1 MKLRLNLKG
10 ILYIS
15 LSLFF
20 FNSALFGS
28 EDKDYRGLMDVDQR
42 KPETP
47 KRKGWA
53 QYRHEHPGE
62 FSYEIEHEKKSTDHR
77 SPLDM
82 DHRRD
87 VDFRSKKANPDQRN
101 ISESSKNMD
110 IPNALALENR
120 EQILEQIEKRRKSG
134 ELTYEKHQELL
145 KDLSRLDVLQ
155 KLQQEREKLKGEL
168 QERDTDFQS
177 GPPNDWRVN
186 PKENAPWPP
195 QGKDKPVVE
204 KDESNFTEKWQDN
217 RRQHPREFDIEE
229 REYRSPRSDFDSDSR
244 DRFPPFNRERP
255 ALTDGP
261 HPRFDGPVEERRP
274 PLDIERGVNLPGPS
288 QRIGRPSKGN
298 DRFPPSDWQGPPDR
312 EYEREMWDYDGRG
325 PHPSGR
331 GPPDFMEK
339 RGPPFT
345 DFNGRGPRRGSGP
358 RGRGSRGRNSPVYRG
373 GPNDEDFPSYD
384 MDNRRPDDRFTSR
397 GGWQGGR
404 GWERGRRGGYR
415 GDFGGRGGMFHG
427 PRGPPPPQDLD
438 DRNFNN
444 RPPQEFMTKPRY
456 PAKPFPNMKDSRW
469 ANLSN
474 FLGSDDIEE
483 FVIDGKPFHI
493 KVGAPPRKVRFGK
506 GQIEIFADPNQR
518 CILVDGQK
526 VYTFGDYV
534 REVKLPGEGTG
545 RTFKVFYHGAARQLW
560 IDGVLHELRL
570 DAPPKI
576 ISIKDKEHTIRID
589 GRDGMIL
596 LDNKE
601 LEVFGGPPKFMF
613 IAGNRCELRF
623 EPPPRQIL
631 IDGNLCELKLDRKIP
646 CVMIDGVPHGIRFD
660 GPPREIIVNNI
671 PHIVPMDRAVKIRIG
686 NRPHNIA
693 FGGPAHEVIFD
704 GKWYEVKF
712 DGPPKILVVGNRQ
725 VEIQLKG
732 TSPDVKI
739 LEPIEDPQL
748 MMPVNNVGFGSNGMQ
763 GPRMRPPGP
772 PGNFQSDMPIMNQGP
787 NRPMGNYFN
796 VNQITCILRVNIFT
810 VCDIVMNLCL

>member
-1 MKLRLNLKG
+1 MFYKH
-10 ILYIS
+10 ILCFMFMLYFIC
-15 LSLFF
+15 
-20 FNSALFGS
+20 SALFGS
-28 EDKDYRGLMDVDQR
+28 EDQDYRGLMDVDQR
-42 KPETP
+42 KPDTP
-47 KRKGWA
+47 KQKGWA
-53 QYRHEHPGE
+53 QYRHDHPGE
-62 FSYEIEHEKKSTDHR
+62 FSYEIEHEKRDMDHR

-87 VDFRSKKANPDQRN
+87 VDFRSKKSDVDLRSV
-101 ISESSKNMD
+101 SESSKNMD
-110 IPNALALENR
+110 IPNALSIENR
-120 EQILEQIEKRRKSG
+120 EHILEQIEKRRKSG

-155 KLQQEREKLKGEL
+155 KIQQEREKLK
-168 QERDTDFQS
+168 ERDSDFQS
-177 GPPNDWRVN
+177 GAPNEWQAKS
-186 PKENAPWPP
+186 KENVPWPP
-195 QGKDKPVVE
+195 HSKDKPPVE
-204 KDESNFTEKWQDN
+204 KEESNFTEKWQEN
-217 RRQHPREFDIEE
+217 RRPPPRDYNIED
-229 REYRSPRSDFDSDSR
+229 REYRSPRSDFDNDSR
-244 DRFPPFNRERP
+244 DRFPPPFKRERP
-255 ALTDGP
+255 APPEGP
-261 HPRFDGPVEERRP
+261 HQRFDGPPDERRP
-274 PLDIERGVNLPGPS
+274 PMDVDRGGNMHGPP
-288 QRIGRPSKGN
+288 QRMGRPGQG
-298 DRFPPSDWQGPPDR
+298 DERFPPSDWQGPPDR
-312 EYEREMWDYDGRG
+312 DFNREAWDYDGRG
-325 PHPSGR
+325 PPPPGR
-331 GPPDFMEK
+331 PPPEFG
-339 RGPPFT
+339 GPPFT
-345 DFNGRGPRRGSGP
+345 DFDGRGPRRGMGP
-358 RGRGSRGRNSPVYRG
+358 RGRGTRGRNSPVYRG
-373 GPNDEDFPSYD
+373 GPMDEEFPPYD
-384 MDNRRPDDRFTSR
+384 KDNRRPDDRFPPR
-397 GGWQGGR
+397 GAWHGGR
-404 GWERGRRGGYR
+404 GWDRGRRGGPR
-415 GDFGGRGGMFHG
+415 GDFAGRGGMYHG
-427 PRGPPPPQDLD
+427 PRGPPPPRDMD
-438 DRNFNN
+438 DRNFDN
-444 RPPQEFMTKPRY
+444 RPPEFMNKPR
-456 PAKPFPNMKDSRW
+456 PPMRPFPNMKDSRW

-474 FLGSDDIEE
+474 FLRSDDTEE

-601 LEVFGGPPKFMF
+601 LGVFGGPPRFVF

-646 CVMIDGVPHGIRFD
+646 CVMIEGVPHGIRFD

-712 DGPPKILVVGNRQ
+712 DGPPKIIVVGNRQ

-732 TSPDVKI
+732 NSPDVKI

-748 MMPVNNVGFGSNGMQ
+748 MLPVNNVGFGPNGMQ
-763 GPRMRPPGP
+763 GPRMRPLG
-772 PGNFQSDMPIMNQGP
+772 PGNFPPDMPNMMNRGP
-787 NRPMGNYFN
+787 NRPMGNY
-796 VNQITCILRVNIFT
+796 IIL
-810 VCDIVMNLCL
+810 